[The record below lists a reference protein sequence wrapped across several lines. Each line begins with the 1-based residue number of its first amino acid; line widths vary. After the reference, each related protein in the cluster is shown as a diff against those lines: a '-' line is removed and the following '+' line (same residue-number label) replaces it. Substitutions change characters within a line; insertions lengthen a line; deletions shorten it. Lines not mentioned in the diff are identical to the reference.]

1 MEMMLNSPHSL
12 LGHKLSYPHQ
22 STPLLNQPTNILHR
36 LSLDLELEEKKTIVS
51 QTTIKIQS
59 IKTTFYSCIATL
71 IYNLYLLTTKTL
83 IFYQNSNIP
92 SLSIMVFFLSFYQ
105 VLISIILMKID
116 HIDISS
122 TKVFNKT
129 EVDELI
135 MRCFIEFLQTVFTL
149 LSLSNMRLL
158 SAVTIFFLSPI
169 IRAYIVLKQKMDE
182 IKKLDKICY
191 CLSLIVCLIFF
202 SQDCYVIDNENF
214 RDTIKGTLYTIIA
227 TVLIALNAITEKK
240 TCNEFH
246 PYVILFVT
254 GLLGVSFSPIMMS
267 AACNEFKVGIGEFV
281 LLCICGVCGFFS
293 GYYNQKFT
301 QMNLLLNK
309 TSSNYS
315 TIAMGY
321 LLSIGV
327 LDETVTIWDTV
338 ASLLSIYVNYQTK
351 LRLEICEN
359 EDDL

>member
-1 MEMMLNSPHSL
+1 MISSPNSL
-12 LGHKLSYPHQ
+12 LGPKVPIAHKS
-22 STPLLNQPTNILHR
+22 SPLLHQPTSIIDR
-36 LSLDLELEEKKTIVS
+36 LSQVLELEEKKTKVS
-51 QTTIKIQS
+51 RTTIKIQT
-59 IKTTFYSCIATL
+59 IKTVFYSCISTL
-71 IYNLYLLTTKTL
+71 IYDLFLLTTKTL
-83 IFYQNSNIP
+83 MFHQYTNKP

-105 VLISIILMKID
+105 VLISIILMKIN
-116 HIDISS
+116 HIDISFN
-122 TKVFNKT
+122 KVFNKA

-135 MRCFIEFLQTVFTL
+135 IRCFIEFLQNVFTL

-182 IKKLDKICY
+182 IKKSDKICY
-191 CLSLIVCLIFF
+191 LLSLIVCLIFLG
-202 SQDCYVIDNENF
+202 QDCYVIDNENF
-214 RDTIKGTLYTIIA
+214 RDTIKGTLYTIVA
-227 TVLIALNAITEKK
+227 TVLIALNALTEKK

-254 GLLGVSFSPIMMS
+254 GLLGVSFAPIMMS

-281 LLCICGVCGFFS
+281 LLCICGVSLFFS
-293 GYYNQKFT
+293 DYYHQKFT
-301 QMNLLLNK
+301 QMSLLINK
-309 TSSNYS
+309 TSTNYT

-327 LDETVTIWDTV
+327 LDETVTVWDAV
-338 ASLLSIYVNYQTK
+338 ASLISIYVNYQTK